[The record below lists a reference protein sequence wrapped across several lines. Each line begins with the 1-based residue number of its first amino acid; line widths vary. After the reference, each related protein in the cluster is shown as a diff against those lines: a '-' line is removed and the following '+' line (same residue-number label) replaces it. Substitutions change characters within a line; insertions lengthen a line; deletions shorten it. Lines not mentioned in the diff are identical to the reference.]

1 MIHYKEIDSGLID
14 NIKGLFRSEGWSAY
28 LDDDLK
34 LKRAFDNSLYILG
47 VFDDKELIGFIRC
60 IGDGEHAV
68 IIQDIVVDDKY
79 KRQGLGKLLMHRV
92 LEKYSSVRWIQVN
105 TDISDKRANSFYHS
119 LGMRTLEQAGII
131 SFCR

>member
-1 MIHYKEIDSGLID
+1 MIHFKEIDSGLID

-47 VFDDKELIGFIRC
+47 VFDDKELM
-60 IGDGEHAV
+60 
-68 IIQDIVVDDKY
+68 
-79 KRQGLGKLLMHRV
+79 GLSDALVTVNMRSLFRILSLTTNISSKV
-92 LEKYSSVRWIQVN
+92 LENYLCIESLKN
-105 TDISDKRANSFYHS
+105 ISPSDGFKSILIFRIKGNSFYHS